1 MFYTH
6 SMQKYP
12 GKIIAL
18 LILWLLF
25 FTNSCVP
32 INSNPTEPAPI
43 THSILSPIQTSTST
57 ATAEPKRTIRPAA
70 TRTPIPTITSPVP
83 IITSAIT
90 NEWIN
95 PLTGLEVENPET
107 LNRRPIAVKVQLFPR
122 GQRPPWGISK
132 ADIVFDYYQNNGV
145 TRLTAVF
152 YGKNAGQV
160 GPIRS
165 ARLFDL
171 NIIKMYKALFVFGLA
186 DWRIY
191 DRLKRSAFS
200 DRLVVEKYGSCPPL
214 CRIDPDGY
222 NHLVL
227 DTNTLPEYFSDKEM
241 AGKREELAANQFDE
255 KPPQDGTPAESIY
268 VRISHSAYNRWDFD
282 TSTGRYLRF
291 QDTRE
296 GTTQEEEFEP
306 LLDHL
311 TDQQIASDN
320 LVILF
325 LAHRYAY
332 QTKAGPK
339 EVFNI
344 KFTGNGEAKAFR
356 EGHMYNLHWNRNDS
370 DAPLNLTFPD
380 GTPYSFRPG
389 NTWFQLLGKSSTTE
403 KIREGIW
410 RFEFKVP

>member
-1 MFYTH
+1 MG
-6 SMQKYP
+6 KLP
-12 GKIIAL
+12 GKII
-18 LILWLLF
+18 LILIPWL
-25 FTNSCVP
+25 FTVTFSCLPGKLV
-32 INSNPTEPAPI
+32 PTEPDGI
-43 THSILSPIQTSTST
+43 TQTIKSPLPTNTSTV
-57 ATAEPKRTIRPAA
+57 EIKP
-70 TRTPIPTITSPVP
+70 TRTLLPVVTKTPILTAASPVP
-83 IITSAIT
+83 TVTSAELNT
-90 NEWIN
+90 DIN
-95 PLTGLEVENPET
+95 PLTGLEVEDPET

-152 YGKNAGQV
+152 YGDDAGQV

-171 NIIKMYKALFVFGLA
+171 NIIKMYKAFFVFGLA

-191 DRLKRSAFS
+191 DRLQQSAFS

-227 DTNTLPEYFSDKEM
+227 NTNKFVDYFSKGEISSHKQDITF
-241 AGKREELAANQFDE
+241 NQFDE
-255 KPPQDGTPAESIY
+255 FPPQNGIPADRIY
-268 VRISHSAYNRWDFD
+268 VRISYSAYNRWDFD
-282 TSTGRYLRF
+282 ASAGQYLRF
-291 QDTRE
+291 QDSLE
-296 GTTQEEEFEP
+296 GTPQEEEFEP
-306 LLDHL
+306 LLDQL
-311 TDQQIASDN
+311 TEEQIASDN
-320 LVILF
+320 VVILF

-332 QTKAGPK
+332 QTRAGAK

-344 KFTGNGEAKAFR
+344 KFTGNGKAKAFR
-356 EGHMYNLHWNRNDS
+356 DGQMYNLHWSRDDS
-370 DAPLNLTFPD
+370 DAPINLTFPD

-389 NTWFQLLGKSSTTE
+389 KTWFQLVGKASTTE
-403 KIREGIW
+403 EIQEGIW

>member
-1 MFYTH
+1 M
-6 SMQKYP
+6 
-12 GKIIAL
+12 
-18 LILWLLF
+18 
-25 FTNSCVP
+25 
-32 INSNPTEPAPI
+32 
-43 THSILSPIQTSTST
+43 
-57 ATAEPKRTIRPAA
+57 
-70 TRTPIPTITSPVP
+70 
-83 IITSAIT
+83 
-90 NEWIN
+90 
-95 PLTGLEVENPET
+95 
-107 LNRRPIAVKVQLFPR
+107 QLFPR

-152 YGKNAGQV
+152 YGNDADQV

-171 NIIKMYKALFVFGLA
+171 DIIKMYKAFFVFGLA

-191 DRLKRSAFS
+191 DRLKQSAFS

-222 NHLVL
+222 NHLLL
-227 DTNTLPEYFSDKEM
+227 DTNKLPKYFSE
-241 AGKREELAANQFDE
+241 GEISNQRQELVSNQFDE
-255 KPPQDGTPAESIY
+255 IPPQDGSPAESIF

-282 TSTGRYLRF
+282 PFTDRYLRF
-291 QDTRE
+291 QDTHE
-296 GTTQEEEFEP
+296 STPQEEEFES
-306 LLDHL
+306 LLDQL

-320 LVILF
+320 VVILF

-332 QTKAGPK
+332 QTKAGAK

-344 KFTGNGEAKAFR
+344 KFTGNGKAKAFR
-356 EGHMYNLHWNRNDS
+356 NGQMYNLHWSREDS

-389 NTWFQLLGKSSTTE
+389 NTWFQLLGKSSTTTE
-403 KIREGIW
+403 IRDGIW